1 MTGFYFCKNQQKKKF
16 VEFHPPKT
24 LTLFNKERKMLN
36 IIDQEKDMYHII
48 VNPIG
53 GKGKSLKALEKVEN
67 IFKANGAEYTVHKT
81 EYAGHATEIARELSQ
96 TPDTNLVV
104 MGGDGSF
111 HEVLCGIDNFANV
124 TLGLVACGSGND
136 FIKKS
141 GHPADLEGAVKTILA
156 GNTAYVDFM
165 QLDNDRCLNV
175 GGGGMD
181 VDVLLK
187 YEKVKALK
195 GKAAYYYSLLYT
207 LLHTRF
213 HNLRL
218 TVDGDTKDMSVFMIG
233 VGNGGFIGGG
243 IPICP
248 NAVVDD
254 GVLHIGYV
262 SEMKKSKILGRLL
275 KFLGGKHVG
284 TDWGGEFTGKEITI
298 EALDDSRFELDGE
311 IIEDTTLN
319 IKVVHDTLKMFR

>member
-1 MTGFYFCKNQQKKKF
+1 
-16 VEFHPPKT
+16 
-24 LTLFNKERKMLN
+24 
-36 IIDQEKDMYHII
+36 MYHII
-48 VNPIG
+48 VNPQG
-53 GKGKSLKALEKVEN
+53 GKGKTLKALKTVEEC
-67 IFKANGAEYTVHKT
+67 FKNHNAEYIVHKT

-96 TPDTNLVV
+96 NPDTNLVV

-111 HEVLCGIDNFANV
+111 HEVLCGIDNFDNV

-141 GHPADLEGAVKTILA
+141 GHPIKIKEAVDIILN
-156 GNTAYVDFM
+156 GIVGYVDYM
-165 QLDNDRCLNV
+165 ELGKYRCLNV

-187 YEKVKALK
+187 YAQCKTLRGKV
-195 GKAAYYYSLLYT
+195 AYYYSLFYT

-213 HNLRL
+213 HHLRL
-218 TVDGDTKDMSVFMIG
+218 TADGETQDKSVFMIG

-248 NAVVDD
+248 GAIVDD
-254 GVLHIGYV
+254 GLLTVGYV
-262 SEMKKSKILGRLL
+262 DEVKKSKIITLL
-275 KFLGGKHVG
+275 PKFLKGKHV
-284 TDWGGEFTGKEITI
+284 DMSWGGQFTAKHVVI

-311 IIEDTTLN
+311 IIEDTKLD
-319 IKVVHDTLKMFR
+319 IQVVHDKLRVFR